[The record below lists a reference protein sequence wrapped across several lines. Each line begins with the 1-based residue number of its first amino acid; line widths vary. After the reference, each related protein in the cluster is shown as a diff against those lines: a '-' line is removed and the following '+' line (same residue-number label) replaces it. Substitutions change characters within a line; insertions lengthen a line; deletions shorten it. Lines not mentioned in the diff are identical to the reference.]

1 MQHFFSIEN
10 CGQCRV
16 TIKKSL
22 QHKIDNSLP
31 TPFVLTHTNLCIF
44 IIKNDK
50 AIEFNFHEH
59 VHAQMGWFYF
69 KLNIM
74 ASRDNNLVTLEYS
87 KSAVKCALLPSATEN
102 KDTYY
107 TAVVNN
113 LMTLNINGNFNV
125 HSAFLV

>member
-31 TPFVLTHTNLCIF
+31 TPFVLTHTNLCLF

-69 KLNIM
+69 KLNIV
-74 ASRDNNLVTLEYS
+74 ASRDNPLVTLEHS
-87 KSAVKCALLPSATEN
+87 KSVVKCVLLPSDTEN
-102 KDTYY
+102 KDTCC
-107 TAVVNN
+107 TAIAIN
-113 LMTLNINGNFNV
+113 LMTSNANGNFNA
-125 HSAFLV
+125 HSAF